1 MTYCTFLEGE
11 QAEAYKKRK
20 ATAKE
25 FTPSK
30 RYSANR
36 KNTRYIGQYGGSNRN
51 YNNDKKNYEIEDK
64 TARKLRNDKGK
75 NSYTNQMKD
84 LYDKVE
90 KGKYNSMEDAASSRE
105 GERLSRTTDA
115 TMRHYRRHPQSE
127 SAGIFGNIDII

>member
-11 QAEAYKKRK
+11 QAEAYKRRK
-20 ATAKE
+20 AAEKE

-36 KNTRYIGQYGGSNRN
+36 KNTRYMGQYGGSNRT
-51 YNNDKKNYEIEDK
+51 YNNDKKNYEVEAK

-84 LYDKVE
+84 LYNKVE
-90 KGKYNSMEDAASSRE
+90 KGEYNMGDIESSRE
-105 GERLSRTTDA
+105 GERMSRVADA
-115 TMRHYRRHPQSE
+115 TMRHYRRHPHAE